1 MTEEQKFQFR
11 MQIMNNIVSH
21 LAFLKKQ
28 QWSVAYYC
36 LLLYGGVFAIFNHI
50 KDNKHDSEIMFL
62 SMLLVLI
69 MAAGIIVIAKIE
81 QTMSKQRDE
90 IDTIYDKS
98 KEEYKEINNSIFKTR
113 DYTVLIFLI
122 ASLVAGF
129 STCVWLILR

>member
-1 MTEEQKFQFR
+1 MNEEQKFQFR

-21 LAFLKKQ
+21 LAFLIKQ